1 MNYSVRIKR
10 SAAREL
16 ARIPEPERR
25 RIVRAIDD
33 LRERP
38 LRGSVLKGELLGL
51 RRVRVG
57 DHRIVYEILHE
68 VLVVLVVRVAHRREV
83 YRRR

>member
-1 MNYSVRIKR
+1 MSYSVRIKR

-16 ARIPEPERR
+16 ARIPEAERR

-38 LRGSVLKGELLGL
+38 LGGSVLKGELLGL

-57 DHRIVYEILHE
+57 NYRVVYEVLDE
-68 VLVVLVVRVAHRREV
+68 VLVVLVVRVAHHREV

>member
-16 ARIPEPERR
+16 AQIDRRDLERISY
-25 RIVRAIDD
+25 AIDR
-33 LRERP
+33 LAERP
-38 LRGSVLKGELLGL
+38 HAGYLLKGNFRGL
-51 RRVRVG
+51 RRLRVG
-57 DHRIVYEILHE
+57 HYRVVYEVLDNE
-68 VLVVLVVRVAHRREV
+68 LVVLVVRVAHRREA